1 MKKPEQTEHS
11 LGSKLRGDVIPGF
24 LVFLIALPLCLGIAK
39 ASGFPEIAG
48 VFTAIVGGLITPLI
62 SNSQL
67 TIKGPAAGL
76 IVIVLGAVT
85 DFGFTANPQTDA
97 QVAGNFQ
104 AYRMVLAVGVAA
116 AVLQIAFGLLRAGS
130 LGDFFPASAVHGL
143 LAAIGIIIISKQ
155 LPVALGESNK
165 GEPLELLMDIPQ
177 KLIHLN
183 PEIATIGFVSL
194 SILFLFPLLKH
205 PLLRKIP
212 VPLIVLCV
220 AVPMALYFDLEHEHN
235 YTMLGHHFTVGK
247 SFLVNVPS
255 NLASAIATPD
265 FGAISNPVAW
275 KWIMMFALIGSLES
289 LLSAKAIDILD
300 DQKRNTDLNRDLLA
314 VGVGN
319 LVSSL
324 LGGLP
329 MISEIVRSRANI
341 DNGAKSKF
349 ANMFHGLFL
358 LLAVAFLAPAIR
370 MIPMAALAAM
380 LIYTG
385 FRLAHPREFMH
396 VYRIGREQLVVF
408 VGTILAV
415 LATDL
420 LIGIAMGICIE
431 LLIQFIHGVPLRS
444 LFQPRTQVKALDGHT
459 LLIEPQRSAVFF
471 NWLLIRR
478 RIVNDG
484 LIQQKNVVLDLSL
497 TRFVDHTVMEKL
509 AELEQEFEAQ
519 GLSLEVVGLDQH
531 IVLSPHPR
539 AARLRGH
546 IPAVR
551 SESDL
556 AVAFPA
562 SHSSQAG
569 AAAPGNRA

>member
-1 MKKPEQTEHS
+1 MEDSSTQNGASKSETS
-11 LGSKLRGDVIPGF
+11 LGAVLRSDVVSGF

-48 VFTAIVGGLITPLI
+48 VFTAIVGGLITPWI

-76 IVIVLGAVT
+76 IVIVLGAIT
-85 DFGFTANPQTDA
+85 DFGFVANPESPE
-97 QVAGNFQ
+97 QVAGNFN
-104 AYRMVLAVGVAA
+104 AYRMTLAVGVAA
-116 AVLQIAFGLLRAGS
+116 AVLQILFGLFRAGS
-130 LGDFFPASAVHGL
+130 LGDFFPSSAVHGL
-143 LAAIGIIIISKQ
+143 LAAIGVIIISKQ

-165 GEPLELLMDIPQ
+165 GEPLELLMEIPH
-177 KLIHLN
+177 KLMHLN
-183 PEIATIGFVSL
+183 PEIAAIGFVSL
-194 SILFLFPLLKH
+194 CILFLFPLIKQ

-220 AVPMALYFDLEHEHN
+220 AVPMAMYFDLQHEHD
-235 YTMLGHHFTVGK
+235 YTMLGHHFTVNN

-255 NLASAIATPD
+255 SLANAITTPD
-265 FGAISNPVAW
+265 FAALSNPVAW
-275 KWIMMFALIGSLES
+275 KWIVMFALIGSLES

-314 VGVGN
+314 VGAGN
-319 LVSSL
+319 LISAMI
-324 LGGLP
+324 GGLP

-358 LLAVAFLAPAIR
+358 LLAVAFLAWAIR

-408 VGTILAV
+408 VGTIVAV

-420 LIGIAMGICIE
+420 LIGIAIGIGIE
-431 LLIQFIHGVPLRS
+431 LLIQFIHGVPIWS
-444 LFQPRTQVKALDGHT
+444 LVWPATLVKAKGPDT
-459 LLIEPQRSAVFF
+459 LLIEPPSSAVFF

-478 RIVNDG
+478 RIVSDG
-484 LIQQKNVVLDLSL
+484 LNQKKNVVLDLSSTQL
-497 TRFVDHTVMEKL
+497 VDHTVMEKL
-509 AELEQEFEAQ
+509 EELEQTFEAQ
-519 GLSLEVVGLDQH
+519 GLSFEVVGLERH
-531 IVLSPHPR
+531 IALSPHPK
-539 AARLRGH
+539 AVRLRGVVPPPH
-546 IPAVR
+546 LAHHGPEVEE
-551 SESDL
+551 SEES
-556 AVAFPA
+556 VVEV
-562 SHSSQAG
+562 
-569 AAAPGNRA
+569 